1 MVLQWLCRRHLARS
15 RTSLARVGHLR
26 CSNRQ
31 YATAAQDSKR
41 SALSLTR
48 NIGIIA
54 HIDAVSNTVDDSRV
68 DLSSHNSTGQDNND
82 RAMFVLRQFYAQ
94 DRRLVVM
101 SNVGPVLF
109 VFCMISGVR

>member
-1 MVLQWLCRRHLARS
+1 MVLQWLCRQHLARF

-26 CSNRQ
+26 GSNRQ

-54 HIDAVSNTVDDSRV
+54 HIDAVS
-68 DLSSHNSTGQDNND
+68 TGWTSAEQDFSYTTLQGKTTTTE
-82 RAMFVLRQFYAQ
+82 RCLYYANFT
-94 DRRLVVM
+94 RRI
-101 SNVGPVLF
+101 G
-109 VFCMISGVR
+109 GE

>member
-31 YATAAQDSKR
+31 YATAAQDSKQ

-54 HIDAVSNTVDDSRV
+54 HIDAVCTIWNAVE
-68 DLSSHNSTGQDNND
+68 LIFSHTTLQGKTTTTE
-82 RAMFVLRQFYAQ
+82 RCLYYANFT
-94 DRRLVVM
+94 RRI
-101 SNVGPVLF
+101 G
-109 VFCMISGVR
+109 GE